1 MRELTGPATFDGA
14 AYQRLLGEELRTARR
29 ALGWNRRDLQRQLD
43 GEVSLQ
49 TLATYELG
57 SRACTVRRLV
67 ELCMAMG
74 QPPHELL
81 ERAHRRACGGEA
93 SGSVTVALASLATAP
108 EPDDTPEL
116 TPLRRWA
123 AGRIAAAR
131 APERIT
137 LDPPA
142 LEQLSVLC
150 RLDTATVAARLRA
163 LSAS

>member
-1 MRELTGPATFDGA
+1 VRELTGAATSEGTT
-14 AYQRLLGEELRTARR
+14 YQRLLGDELRAARR
-29 ALGWNRRDLQRQLD
+29 ALGWTRRDLQRQLG

-81 ERAHRRACGGEA
+81 GRAHRRACGEVA
-93 SGSVTVALASLATAP
+93 SGSVTVPLASLATDP

-123 AGRIAAAR
+123 RGRLAAAR

-150 RLDTATVAARLRA
+150 RVDTAIVAARLRA
-163 LSAS
+163 LSAP